1 MNKITAKFL
10 ILLLLPALFSQARA
24 GVVIDQVGRRVI
36 IPDKPQRVVSFMPS
50 ITEIVFAL
58 GAGGRLVGAT
68 RYSNEPPAA
77 RKITRVGSYVHLD
90 VEKIVSLGP
99 DLCLAIRD
107 GNPKH
112 IIDRLETLSIPVY
125 TIDPRNLDEIVESIL
140 MLGEALDAREQAAA
154 TAEKMH
160 LRLNAVADRVGR
172 TVSRPGVF
180 FQIDAA
186 PIISAGSNTFIDK
199 LITRAGGVNLAA
211 GPKTYPRYSWEEIL
225 AMRPEIVIIAS
236 MAGGFTPEELKAGWR
251 KWPQIPAVKNHRLYV
266 VEADLFDRPTP
277 RLINGLEL
285 LAEIIHPELAG
296 AAIWN

>member
-1 MNKITAKFL
+1 
-10 ILLLLPALFSQARA
+10 
-24 GVVIDQVGRRVI
+24 
-36 IPDKPQRVVSFMPS
+36 MPS

-125 TIDPRNLDEIVESIL
+125 TLDPRNLDEIVESIL